1 MLAPINER
9 KLKESVERGNAFF
22 MGEVP
27 DRIPSMPL
35 VIGKAGLDHGY
46 TLYDFYTKPD
56 LGVDTLMGAKMMYDC
71 EMNPMWLYAT
81 YWAEDYGA
89 TIKFPTGRMSAPAL
103 VEPACKTLEEAE
115 NLEVLDLKELSKGP
129 TMQRHWVALERAEKL
144 LGPYFGAWSFPYE
157 VFVQVAW
164 WVGPERAC
172 LLVAQEPQLMHRLL
186 KKAVEHCVNVNAIVA
201 EKYGSSFIAAS
212 SLLSSNTLSPKQCVE
227 FNIDYL
233 SDMIK
238 KSLDA
243 GAGPGIFYHLCG
255 DHATDWE
262 LHKDVPMT
270 PATLMH
276 IAYEGKNPI
285 DLHKVIDV
293 YGKKCCILGN
303 VDTTLLQIGTPAEV
317 YEASKQQVLIGKEAE
332 KGFYAGTACEV
343 PPFMP
348 TANVFAFN
356 QAVKDHGAL
365 PRS

>member
-1 MLAPINER
+1 
-9 KLKESVERGNAFF
+9 
-22 MGEVP
+22 
-27 DRIPSMPL
+27 
-35 VIGKAGLDHGY
+35 
-46 TLYDFYTKPD
+46 
-56 LGVDTLMGAKMMYDC
+56 MMYDC
-71 EMNPMWLYAT
+71 EMLPMWMYAT

-144 LGPYFGAWSFPYE
+144 LGPYFSAWSFPYE
-157 VFVQVAW
+157 VFIQVAW

-201 EKYGSSFIAAS
+201 EKYGSAFIAAS
-212 SLLSSNTLSPKQCVE
+212 SLLTSNTLSPKQCVE
-227 FNIDYL
+227 FNINYL

-270 PATLMH
+270 PAPSCISLR
-276 IAYEGKNPI
+276 GKEFHRPPQGHRRLWQEV
-285 DLHKVIDV
+285 LHP
-293 YGKKCCILGN
+293 GKCRHH
-303 VDTTLLQIGTPAEV
+303 LLQIGTPAEV
-317 YEASKQQVLIGKEAE
+317 YEASKQQVLIGKERK
-332 KGFYAGTACEV
+332 KGFFAGTACEV

-348 TANVFAFN
+348 TANVYAFN

-365 PRS
+365 HALRGIQPLFSFFLFLLSLF